1 MEVDGVFLY
10 VGFDRKEILIDEG
23 RDFIVGIGF
32 GLQPNACASSR
43 SSAEV
48 EQQGLLVSLCL
59 SEYRINVFVPLNSH
73 FQSLLETKS
82 NIGIALVINQR
93 RCLTL
98 PRAIS
103 IQATISQRSLR
114 NTLFSAPVQ

>member
-1 MEVDGVFLY
+1 MEVNGVFLD
-10 VGFDRKEILIDEG
+10 VRFDRKEILIDEG

-32 GLQPNACASSR
+32 GLQPNARASSR

-59 SEYRINVFVPLNSH
+59 SECRINLFVPLNSH

-82 NIGIALVINQR
+82 NMAIALLYQPRN
-93 RCLTL
+93 CLTL
-98 PRAIS
+98 R
-103 IQATISQRSLR
+103 
-114 NTLFSAPVQ
+114 FSGRETTALAASCRWVAR